1 MKGIEPSS
9 QQATPGLTRKI
20 ADFWTRNVNAERLF
34 GRSVSAHPR
43 GSDGYFAD
51 LEAQRYRTHRHL
63 PPWIASMTPGRSV
76 LEVGSGIGLDSWR
89 MASSGLEVTA
99 IDLTTVGAATAAARF
114 ARNGRP
120 ARFAAADAGSLP
132 FPDASFDYVYSFGV
146 LHHAA
151 DTARC
156 IDEVRR
162 VLRPGGEALIMLYH
176 RRSLNELVH
185 RIMRVPFEEKDEL
198 CPVVRR
204 YTRDEVRE
212 LFRDYASVDVHA
224 DYLFGE
230 GYGALYRWFPD
241 FLYRPLSRWI
251 GWHLMIRAVR

>member
-9 QQATPGLTRKI
+9 PPVTQGLTRRI
-20 ADFWTRNVNAERLF
+20 ADFWTRNVNAERLY
-34 GRSVSAHPR
+34 GRSVSEHAR

-51 LEAQRYRTHRHL
+51 LEQQRYRTHRHL
-63 PPWIASMTPGRSV
+63 PPWIASMQPGRSV
-76 LEVGSGIGLDSWR
+76 LEVGCGIGLDSWR
-89 MASSGLEVTA
+89 MAQSGLDVTA
-99 IDLTTVGAATAAARF
+99 VDLTQVGVTTAATRF
-114 ARNGRP
+114 ARHALPGR
-120 ARFAAADAGSLP
+120 FSVADAGSLP
-132 FPDASFDYVYSFGV
+132 FQDSSFDYVYSFGV

-156 IDEVRR
+156 IEEVRR
-162 VLRPGGEALIMLYH
+162 VLRPGGTALIMLYH

-185 RIMRVPFEEKDEL
+185 RLMRVPFEEKDEL

-204 YTRDEVRE
+204 YTRREIRE
-212 LFRDYASVDVHA
+212 LFAGYAEVEVHA

-241 FLYRPLSRWI
+241 FLYRPLSRWV